1 MTRALYLT
9 KNYFDETNLKVKES
23 RIKDLNEKV
32 WKVLSN
38 TVRNL

>member
-1 MTRALYLT
+1 MSRALYLT
-9 KNYFDETNLKVKES
+9 KNYFDETNLEIKES

-38 TVRNL
+38 TARNL